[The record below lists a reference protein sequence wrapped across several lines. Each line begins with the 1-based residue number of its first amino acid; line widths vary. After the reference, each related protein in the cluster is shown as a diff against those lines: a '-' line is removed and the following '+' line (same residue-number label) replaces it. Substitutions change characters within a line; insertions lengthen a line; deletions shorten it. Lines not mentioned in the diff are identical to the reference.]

1 MLVVTG
7 ASGFLGRTIVTR
19 ALRRGIA
26 VTAVSRKA
34 ADFGD
39 AAVIR
44 LNDYRELEPPEM
56 NATLIHL
63 AEEADIAIAEPQ
75 GESHVREA
83 RETFAAIAARD
94 WTKVIY
100 ASSGVVYGD
109 EEAHSRR
116 EDEAIEPR
124 SFYSRAKLACEQVAI
139 DNGGAAL
146 RLGNVYGPGMSKRV
160 VMSDILAQI
169 GNAQVAQSG
178 PLRVRDASPVR
189 DFIHVDDA
197 ADGFLAIASA
207 GTDGLYNLAT
217 GTGHS
222 VGNIARL
229 VLSVA
234 GQADRPVIE
243 TDPNDRFSHLTL
255 DITRLRAATGWQ
267 PAVALE
273 TGIARL
279 LGVAR

>member
-44 LNDYRELEPPEM
+44 LNDYRELEPPDM

-63 AEEADIAIAEPQ
+63 AEEADIAAAEPQ
-75 GESHVREA
+75 GESHVRGA
-83 RETFAAIAARD
+83 REPFAAIAARN
-94 WTKVIY
+94 WTQVIY

-109 EEAHSRR
+109 EEAHARR
-116 EDEAIEPR
+116 EDEPIEPR
-124 SFYSRAKLACEQVAI
+124 SFYARAKLACEQVAI
-139 DNGGAAL
+139 EAGGAAL

-160 VMSDILAQI
+160 VMSDILAQV
-169 GNAQVAQSG
+169 GQSG

-189 DFIHVDDA
+189 DFIHVEDA
-197 ADGFLAIASA
+197 ADGFLAVASA
-207 GTDGLYNLAT
+207 GTGGLYNLAT
-217 GTGHS
+217 GKGNS

-255 DITRLRAATGWQ
+255 DITRFRAATGWE